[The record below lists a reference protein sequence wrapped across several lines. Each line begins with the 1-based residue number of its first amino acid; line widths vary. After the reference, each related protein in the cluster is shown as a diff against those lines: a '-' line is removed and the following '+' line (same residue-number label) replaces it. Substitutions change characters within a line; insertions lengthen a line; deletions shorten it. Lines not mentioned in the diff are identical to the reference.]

1 MPIRLSASLADRRAA
16 ARALYDGSGGES
28 LLQPPRGLLA
38 GAELA
43 TPGGMRR
50 VETIAAGDVV
60 IGEDGH
66 RAGVL
71 AATVRRFVPATLARQ
86 KALRP
91 VLVAAG
97 AFGHRLPDRDLLLA
111 PGQPISLFG
120 SRDTA
125 GRLVNGES
133 IRRIEPDGDVTYV
146 SLALGDAGTLA
157 LGGVILD
164 AGGDLLPACAG
175 LALRRAAHA
184 AIGVAQGA
192 AQGRIETADYGHVT
206 GWAYQPEHP
215 DAPVA
220 LEITVDGAAVAWCV
234 ADRRRPD
241 LETHGIGNGACA
253 FRARFS
259 PPLPRGRGAV
269 IEVRRA
275 TDGLRLDGATVLL
288 PPEAARPGRA
298 AALAGLLAGAHGATT
313 KTSLAAAIAGRLD
326 DLVPSAHLHAVP
338 NREEVA

>member
-1 MPIRLSASLADRRAA
+1 MPRRLPATPADRRAA

-60 IGEDGH
+60 IGDDGH
-66 RAGVL
+66 RVGVL
-71 AATVRRFVPATLARQ
+71 ATSARHYALATLARQ
-86 KALRP
+86 PALRP

-97 AFGHRLPDRDLLLA
+97 AFGTGLPGRDLRLA

-133 IRRIEPDGDVTYV
+133 IRRCDADGDVIYI
-146 SLALGDAGTLA
+146 SLALGDPGALA
-157 LGGVILD
+157 FGGVVLEA
-164 AGGDLLPACAG
+164 AGDPPPARAG

-184 AIGVAQGA
+184 ALGLALGA
-192 AQGRIETADYGHVT
+192 PEGRIETADHGRVA

-220 LEITVDGAAVAWCV
+220 LEITVDGVAVAWCV

-253 FRARFS
+253 FHVPFS

-288 PPEAARPGRA
+288 PAEPARPGLA
-298 AALAGLLAGAHGATT
+298 ATLAGLLAEARGAAT
-313 KTSLAAAIAGRLD
+313 KTSLAAVIAGRLD
-326 DLVPSAHLHAVP
+326 HLVPSAHLHAVP